1 MGVNFNKVIKMDND
15 EIYDFISEMIY
26 DSPEDY
32 IDDRVLSSAQEK
44 EIQKLKKELET
55 ATDEDRIDYL
65 ENEIEYINARPDEIS
80 EELIQAA
87 IDSRYEVYEN
97 NSISF
102 INDYDLDKESHFDM
116 DAFAL
121 EVFKIDQYATLSFY
135 DGEWEEVYA
144 CDDTWIIFRTD

>member
-1 MGVNFNKVIKMDND
+1 
-15 EIYDFISEMIY
+15 
-26 DSPEDY
+26 
-32 IDDRVLSSAQEK
+32 
-44 EIQKLKKELET
+44 
-55 ATDEDRIDYL
+55 L

-97 NSISF
+97 NPISF

-121 EVFKIDQYATLSFY
+121 EVFKIDQYASLASYT
-135 DGEWEEVYA
+135 GEWEEVYA

>member
-1 MGVNFNKVIKMDND
+1 
-15 EIYDFISEMIY
+15 MIY
-26 DSPEDY
+26 DSPKDY

-44 EIQKLKKELET
+44 EIQEIKKELET

-97 NSISF
+97 NPISF
-102 INDYDLDKESHFDM
+102 IRDYDLDEESHFDM

-121 EVFKIDQYATLSFY
+121 EMFKIDQYSSLASYT
-135 DGEWEEVYA
+135 GEWEEVYA

>member
-1 MGVNFNKVIKMDND
+1 
-15 EIYDFISEMIY
+15 MIY
-26 DSPEDY
+26 DSPKDY

-44 EIQKLKKELET
+44 EIQEIKKELET

-80 EELIQAA
+80 EKLIQDA

-97 NSISF
+97 NPISF
-102 INDYDLDKESHFDM
+102 INDYDFDKENYFDM

-121 EVFKIDQYATLSFY
+121 EIFKIDQYATLSHY
-135 DGEWEEVYA
+135 TGEWEEVSA

>member
-1 MGVNFNKVIKMDND
+1 MGINFDKVIKMDND
-15 EIYDFISEMIY
+15 EIYDFFSEMIY
-26 DSPEDY
+26 DSPKDY

-44 EIQKLKKELET
+44 EIQEIKKELET

-97 NSISF
+97 NPISF
-102 INDYDLDKESHFDM
+102 MNDYDFDKENYFNM

-121 EVFKIDQYATLSFY
+121 EMFKIDQYATLSSY
-135 DGEWEEVYA
+135 TGEWEEVYA

>member
-1 MGVNFNKVIKMDND
+1 MDNS

-80 EELIQAA
+80 EKLIQDE

-102 INDYDLDKESHFDM
+102 IRDYGLDEESHFDM

-121 EVFKIDQYATLSFY
+121 EVFEIDQYATLSSY
-135 DGEWEEVYA
+135 TGEWEEVYA
-144 CDDTWIIFRTD
+144 CDYTWIIFRTD